1 MITREIFDLPCALKA
16 LKSFDAVD
24 WKASS
29 FFFSFSFFFFYIIS
43 LTTLGVRIKRTCLR
57 IYGELVSKESSFQF
71 TRKCMTSSKR
81 DRVFSAAEHLCH
93 AAISKPYQ

>member
-1 MITREIFDLPCALKA
+1 MITLEIFDLPCALKA

-29 FFFSFSFFFFYIIS
+29 FFFSFFF

-57 IYGELVSKESSFQF
+57 IYGELVSKEFSFQF